1 MHTEDIINFLKEL
14 NENNNRE
21 WFAQNKSR
29 YEKVKSKF
37 EEISRLL
44 ISEISVF
51 DNDIKNVD
59 VKDCVF
65 RIYRDIRFS
74 TDKTPYKTHF
84 GVYIASAGGRKS
96 QRGGYYLH
104 LDPAGCFI
112 AVGVWCPPPNI
123 LKALRQSV
131 CDNIDELNEIRNETG
146 FNTYFKTFFEEDK
159 LKNVPAGFPR
169 DFPDAELL
177 KLKHYMVD
185 HKLNDDILNAP
196 NLVSR
201 LGEIARAGYPL
212 NKFLNYT
219 VDEVIE

>member
-1 MHTEDIINFLKEL
+1 MHTEDIINFLREL

-29 YEKVKSKF
+29 YERVRSKF

-44 ISEISVF
+44 IAEISVF

-219 VDEVIE
+219 VDEVI

>member
-219 VDEVIE
+219 VDEVI

>member
-44 ISEISVF
+44 ISEISIF

-104 LDPAGCFI
+104 LDPAGSFI

-131 CDNIDELNEIRNETG
+131 CDNIDELNEIRNEVG

-177 KLKHYMVD
+177 KLKHYMVEY
-185 HKLNDDILNAP
+185 KLDDKILNASDFV
-196 NLVSR
+196 LQ
-201 LGEIARAGYPL
+201 LAQIARAGYPL

-219 VDEVIE
+219 VDEVI

>member
-1 MHTEDIINFLKEL
+1 MHTEDIINFLREL

-29 YEKVKSKF
+29 YERVRSKF

-44 ISEISVF
+44 IAEISVF

-131 CDNIDELNEIRNETG
+131 CDNIDELNEIRNEAS

-219 VDEVIE
+219 VDEVI

>member
-37 EEISRLL
+37 DEISRLL
-44 ISEISVF
+44 ISEISIF

-104 LDPAGCFI
+104 LDPAGSFI

-131 CDNIDELNEIRNETG
+131 CDNIDELNEIRNEVG

-177 KLKHYMVD
+177 KLKHYMVEY
-185 HKLNDDILNAP
+185 KLDDKILNASDFV
-196 NLVSR
+196 LQ
-201 LGEIARAGYPL
+201 LAQIARAGYPL

-219 VDEVIE
+219 VDEVI

>member
-44 ISEISVF
+44 ISEISIF

-177 KLKHYMVD
+177 KLKHYMVEY
-185 HKLNDDILNAP
+185 KLDDKILNASDFV
-196 NLVSR
+196 LQ
-201 LGEIARAGYPL
+201 LAQIARAGYPL

-219 VDEVIE
+219 VDEVI

>member
-1 MHTEDIINFLKEL
+1 MHTEDIINFLREL

-29 YEKVKSKF
+29 YERVRSKF

-44 ISEISVF
+44 IAEISVF

-104 LDPAGCFI
+104 LDPAGSFI

-123 LKALRQSV
+123 LKALRQSI
-131 CDNIDELNEIRNETG
+131 CDNIDELNEIRNEVG

-177 KLKHYMVD
+177 KLKHYMVEY
-185 HKLNDDILNAP
+185 KLDDKLLNAP
-196 NLVSR
+196 DFVSQLVQ
-201 LGEIARAGYPL
+201 IARVGYPL

-219 VDEVIE
+219 VDEVI

>member
-1 MHTEDIINFLKEL
+1 MHTEDIINFLREL

-29 YEKVKSKF
+29 YERVRSKF

-44 ISEISVF
+44 IAEISVF

-104 LDPAGCFI
+104 LDPAGSFI

-177 KLKHYMVD
+177 KLKHYMVEY
-185 HKLNDDILNAP
+185 KLDDKILNASDFV
-196 NLVSR
+196 LQ
-201 LGEIARAGYPL
+201 LAQIARAGYPL

-219 VDEVIE
+219 VDEVI

>member
-44 ISEISVF
+44 ISEISIF

-74 TDKTPYKTHF
+74 TDKTPYKTHC

-104 LDPAGCFI
+104 LDPAGSFI

-177 KLKHYMVD
+177 KLKHYMVEY
-185 HKLNDDILNAP
+185 KLDDKILNASDFV
-196 NLVSR
+196 LQ
-201 LGEIARAGYPL
+201 LAQIARAGYPL

-219 VDEVIE
+219 VDEVI

>member
-29 YEKVKSKF
+29 YEKVKPKF
-37 EEISRLL
+37 DEISRLL
-44 ISEISVF
+44 ISQISIF

-104 LDPAGCFI
+104 LDPAGSFI

-131 CDNIDELNEIRNETG
+131 CDNIDELDEIRSETG

-219 VDEVIE
+219 VDEVI

>member
-96 QRGGYYLH
+96 HRGGYYLH

-219 VDEVIE
+219 VDEVI

>member
-104 LDPAGCFI
+104 LDPAGSFI

-131 CDNIDELNEIRNETG
+131 CDNIDELNEIRNEAS

-219 VDEVIE
+219 VDEVI

>member
-44 ISEISVF
+44 ISEISIF

-131 CDNIDELNEIRNETG
+131 CDNIDELNEIRNEVG

-177 KLKHYMVD
+177 KLKHYMVEY
-185 HKLNDDILNAP
+185 KLDDKILNASDFV
-196 NLVSR
+196 LQ
-201 LGEIARAGYPL
+201 LAQIARAGYPL

-219 VDEVIE
+219 VDEVI